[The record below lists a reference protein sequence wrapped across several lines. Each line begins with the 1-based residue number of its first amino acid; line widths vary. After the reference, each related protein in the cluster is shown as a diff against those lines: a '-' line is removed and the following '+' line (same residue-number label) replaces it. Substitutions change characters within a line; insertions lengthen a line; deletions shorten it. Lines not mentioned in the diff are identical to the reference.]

1 MRKACDH
8 FQDSSRGFQSL
19 MVLPIASRNACQS
32 AAPQGLILDAL
43 HKSKNQKS
51 PDEEDQDIIRE
62 RTGRP
67 FTCIDD
73 LDGQLCPISISHDG
87 DFATAVAI
95 VPHMRQVED
104 AETKW
109 STRINPPGK
118 QPPVQEL
125 GDRDNVIGND
135 ISPQQPSLVDVSC

>member
-1 MRKACDH
+1 
-8 FQDSSRGFQSL
+8 
-19 MVLPIASRNACQS
+19 MVLPIASRPHGHDRNACQS

-51 PDEEDQDIIRE
+51 PDEEDQDIRK

-104 AETKW
+104 AGTKW
-109 STRINPPGK
+109 STRMHPPGK

-125 GDRDNVIGND
+125 GDRDNIVRNN